1 MIIIGGGGGLALL
14 MLLVFLVLFVVLPI
28 ALVRGAHRAM
38 SSPARG
44 WGAYEEPRW
53 EVPREPKIPPVSPGE
68 VSSLRDRLGHDVRT
82 LDPGGDRVAMQALA
96 DASERYGTC
105 SALLERADSQ
115 AQLRT
120 AWLAAAEGLSASR
133 LVRSRLGLDPG
144 PEIPLPPSG
153 PGLAGPTRIEVD
165 GRAHVGGPTY
175 GPGRAHWFPGGSYG
189 GRYVPAGWYDAP
201 FWPSALVLGGLGAL
215 GGLALG
221 GLAAGA
227 MFGDDFSTG
236 DGGWGDGGWG
246 GDGGGGDWGGGW
258 GSGGGDGGGGWGDG
272 GWGGGGDGGGGGWGG
287 GDFGGGD
294 W

>member
-14 MLLVFLVLFVVLPI
+14 LLLAFLVLFVVLPI
-28 ALVRGAHRAM
+28 ALLRAAHRAV
-38 SSPARG
+38 SSPAPG
-44 WGAYEEPRW
+44 WAGAYEEPRW
-53 EVPREPKIPPVSPGE
+53 ELPREPALPPVSPGE

-82 LDPGGDRVAMQALA
+82 LDPRGDRVARQALA
-96 DASERYGTC
+96 DASERYSTC

-133 LVRSRLGLDPG
+133 LVRTRLGLDPG

-153 PGLAGPTRIEVD
+153 PTLAGPTRIEVD
-165 GRAHVGGPTY
+165 GRAHVGGATY

-201 FWPSALVLGGLGAL
+201 FWPGALVLGSLGAL

-227 MFGDDFSTG
+227 MFGDDL
-236 DGGWGDGGWG
+236 DAGWGDGGWG
-246 GDGGGGDWGGGW
+246 IGGGGGGGW
-258 GSGGGDGGGGWGDG
+258 GSGDG
-272 GWGGGGDGGGGGWGG
+272 GWGGGGDLGGGGDWGG
-287 GDFGGGD
+287 GD

>member
-1 MIIIGGGGGLALL
+1 VIIIGGGGGLALL
-14 MLLVFLVLFVVLPI
+14 LLVASLVLFVVLPI
-28 ALVRGAHRAM
+28 ALLRAAHRAV
-38 SSPARG
+38 SSPVRG
-44 WGAYEEPRW
+44 SYEEPRW
-53 EVPREPKIPPVSPGE
+53 ELPREPALPPVSPGE
-68 VSSLRDRLGHDVRT
+68 VSSLRNRLGHDVRT
-82 LDPGGDRVAMQALA
+82 LDPRGDRVAMQALA
-96 DASERYGTC
+96 DASERYSTS

-133 LVRSRLGLDPG
+133 LVRTRLGLDPG

-153 PGLAGPTRIEVD
+153 PTLAGPTRIEVD
-165 GRAHVGGPTY
+165 GRPHVGGPAY

-189 GRYVPAGWYDAP
+189 GRYVPAGWYDVP

-227 MFGDDFSTG
+227 MFGDDL
-236 DGGWGDGGWG
+236 DAGWGDGGWG
-246 GDGGGGDWGGGW
+246 AGGDGAWGSGDGGGDWGGGGGGGDWGGG
-258 GSGGGDGGGGWGDG
+258 
-272 GWGGGGDGGGGGWGG
+272 
-287 GDFGGGD
+287 D

>member
-1 MIIIGGGGGLALL
+1 MIVIGGGGGLALL
-14 MLLVFLVLFVVLPI
+14 LLVAFVVLFVVLPI
-28 ALVRGAHRAM
+28 ALLRAAHRAVAA
-38 SSPARG
+38 PGPG
-44 WGAYEEPRW
+44 WQAYEEPRW
-53 EVPREPKIPPVSPGE
+53 ELPREPTLPPVSPGE
-68 VSSLRDRLGHDVRT
+68 VASLRDRLGHDVRT
-82 LDPGGDRVAMQALA
+82 LDPRGDRVAMQALA
-96 DASERYGTC
+96 DASERYSTC

-133 LVRSRLGLDPG
+133 LVRTRLGLDPG

-153 PGLAGPTRIEVD
+153 PTLAGPTRIEVD

-227 MFGDDFSTG
+227 MFGDDLDAGS
-236 DGGWGDGGWG
+236 GWG
-246 GDGGGGDWGGGW
+246 GGDWGSGGGGDWG
-258 GSGGGDGGGGWGDG
+258 SGGGGGW
-272 GWGGGGDGGGGGWGG
+272 GDGGGGGWGG
-287 GDFGGGD
+287 DDFGGGGGGD
-294 W
+294 WGGGDW